1 MGLGR
6 PGKRSRSYETVH
18 PKFRDV
24 QDALE
29 ELDAP
34 PEKMEGGRERPRRG
48 YRSRHFL
55 RQRVVT
61 STVSHGEP

>member
-6 PGKRSRSYETVH
+6 PGKHSRSYETVH

-48 YRSRHFL
+48 YRSRHL
-55 RQRVVT
+55 PKT
-61 STVSHGEP
+61 KSYDEHSEPG